1 MTMFNRFTKTAG
13 QVVEDAVEIAQTLGA
28 AHVEAEHL
36 LLAAARRDDPT
47 AVVLRGHGLD
57 FDGLEAALTAESERS
72 LAAVGVTADRP
83 RFTPFPGKPRFAT
96 SAKSALEGALKTAT
110 ERSDRHIGSGHV
122 VLGVLRPSR
131 GTVPRALGLAG
142 VDQEELRAAISGVM

>member
-1 MTMFNRFTKTAG
+1 MFNRFTKGARG
-13 QVVEDAVEIAQTLGA
+13 VVEDAVEIARELGA
-28 AHVEAEHL
+28 SQTEAEHL

-57 FDGLEAALTAESERS
+57 YDGLEAALEAETGRS
-72 LAAVGVTADRP
+72 LAAVGVSAERP
-83 RFTPFPGKPRFAT
+83 RFSPFPNKPRFAT
-96 SAKSALEGALKTAT
+96 SAKSALEGALKAAT

-122 VLGVLRPSR
+122 VLGVLRPTR

-142 VDQEELRAAISGVM
+142 VDQEELRQAVSTVA